1 MKQKMFVKKLFTT
14 SVVLC
19 AHLLNSVFVFLKL
32 TCREELLDTNLQE
45 LQKKTVTTKGQ
56 KYHLYSV
63 KNISFCTF

>member
-19 AHLLNSVFVFLKL
+19 AHLLNSVFVL
-32 TCREELLDTNLQE
+32 CREELLDTNLQE